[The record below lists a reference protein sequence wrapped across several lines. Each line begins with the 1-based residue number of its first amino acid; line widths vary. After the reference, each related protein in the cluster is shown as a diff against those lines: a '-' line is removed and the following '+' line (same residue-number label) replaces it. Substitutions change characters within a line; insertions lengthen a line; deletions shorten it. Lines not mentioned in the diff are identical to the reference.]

1 MDNLDK
7 IMEDFHSQTVVIR
20 GKGKH
25 LERQA
30 KRDGKTES
38 VAKNTMS
45 VQQIKMAKIDN
56 ETENT
61 KVTRVDKKLSTQ
73 ILEGRKAKGWTQKE
87 LAGRLNMK
95 PVDIQ
100 KYENGS
106 AIPNPQ
112 QVSKIKRLLGITKHL
127 GTKK

>member
-1 MDNLDK
+1 MSNFDK
-7 IMEDFHSQTVVIR
+7 IIEDFHSQTVVIR

-38 VAKNTMS
+38 VAKNRMS
-45 VQQIKMAKIDN
+45 EKQIKMAKIDN

-61 KVTRVDKKLSTQ
+61 KVTRVDKKFSTQ
-73 ILEGRKAKGWTQKE
+73 ILEGRKAKGWTQKD
-87 LAGRLNMK
+87 LAGKLNMK

-112 QVSKIKRLLGITKHL
+112 QVSKIKRLLGITKHSSA
-127 GTKK
+127 KK